1 MFTLSNVQMTVVDKT
16 TGNRQPVFPKTVAS
30 AISDFETQVK
40 EIVKSMN
47 LGGGSTVVAGA
58 GVTSYSRPR
67 LFTVANNVIT
77 IYAGTTVLIDNSY
90 YTASENVTI
99 DINSR
104 IAANSRNGKDIY
116 IYAIVDTDNEMQFV
130 ISLNSTTPNGYTS
143 ANSRKIG
150 GFHCLCAAVG
160 TIKNHALTGYATG
173 DVLPASRWDL
183 LFRPLSEPEGMV
195 YDEYTNVWIDIYLA
209 SYSSANGLQSIYGA
223 TTADGT
229 STNKFHWYKFNEF
242 FRNVKKRLPFQYEFM
257 SAARGSNQGTS
268 IKNSADPGTTG
279 GFVDTANRRM
289 ISDIGCEDM
298 CGNLWQWGYDG
309 GGSNTGS
316 SWVNAF
322 DGNDSGKEAGRH
334 YMMPA
339 RCLLGGSW
347 DASSRC
353 GSRAS
358 YWVHSPLYLDADSGA
373 RGCSPLRPAV
383 PIQ

>member
-1 MFTLSNVQMTVVDKT
+1 MSNVQMTVVDKT

-47 LGGGSTVVAGA
+47 LGSGSGTTVVGGA

-116 IYAIVDTDNEMQFV
+116 IYAIVDTNNEMQFV
-130 ISLNSTTPNGYTS
+130 ISLNSTTPDGYTS

-160 TIKNHALTGYATG
+160 TIENHKLNNYATG

-209 SYSSANGLQSIYGA
+209 SYTSANGLQSIYGA
-223 TTADGT
+223 TTADGA
-229 STNKFHWYKFNEF
+229 STDKFHWYKFNEF
-242 FRNVKKRLPFQYEFM
+242 FRNIKKRLPFQYEWM
-257 SAARGSNQGTS
+257 SASRGSNQKTA
-268 IKNSADPGTTG
+268 IKGAADAGTTG
-279 GFVDTANRRM
+279 GHVDTANRRM
-289 ISDIGCEDM
+289 ISDLGCEDM
-298 CGNLWQWGYDG
+298 CGFLDQWGYDG
-309 GGSNTGS
+309 GYS
-316 SWVNAF
+316 ST
-322 DGNDSGKEAGRH
+322 
-334 YMMPA
+334 
-339 RCLLGGSW
+339 GGSW
-347 DASSRC
+347 AAGYDANDSQVELGDHYGMPFRCFLGGCWSYSSHC
-353 GSRAS
+353 GSRFS
-358 YWVHSPLYLDADSGA
+358 VWGYSPLYLYDYFGA
-373 RGCSPLRPAV
+373 RGVSPLRPAV
-383 PIQ
+383 SIQ